1 MITEYKNIK
10 EVVGPIMLVSNVAGA
25 GYNEIVEIKQADG
38 NIRYGKVLEIRG
50 NDAVVQ
56 LFESAQELKIATSK
70 VRFLGKPMQVGVSKE
85 MLGRVFDGMGRVKD
99 GDADII
105 PDKYLDINGSPINPV
120 ARDYPNQFIQTGI
133 SSIDGLNTL
142 VRGQKLPIFSMNGLP
157 HTELVAQIVRQA
169 KVLGDNEQFAVVFV
183 AMGITHEQADYF
195 LKDFSSNGAIERT
208 VCVLNLASEPSI
220 ERISAPHV
228 GLSIAEYLAYE
239 CDMQVLVVLTDMT
252 NYAEALREVSSA
264 RKEIP
269 ARRGYPG
276 YLYTDFAGIY
286 ERAGRI
292 AGKKG
297 SITQIPILTMPDDD
311 KTHPVPDLTGYIT
324 EGQIML
330 ARDLY
335 KKGIMPPIDVLSSLS
350 RLKDKGIGEGKT
362 AEFHSSLANQL
373 FACYARGKEAKDLAM
388 ILGENAISPADKIYA
403 SFAENFEQEFISQ
416 GERENRSIFDTF
428 DIGWR
433 LLKIFPRGELKRLK
447 SKYIDEYLK
456 GE

>member
-1 MITEYKNIK
+1 MITEYKNIR
-10 EVVGPIMLVSNVAGA
+10 EVVGPIMVVTNVSGA
-25 GYNEIVEIKQADG
+25 GYDEIVEIKQANG
-38 NIRYGKVLEIRG
+38 EIRLGKVLEIRN
-50 NDAVVQ
+50 NDAVIQ
-56 LFESAQELKIATSK
+56 LFESSQELKIASST

-85 MLGRVFDGMGRVKD
+85 LLGRVLDGMGKEKD
-99 GDADII
+99 GDAPII
-105 PDKYLDINGSPINPV
+105 PDKFLDINGSPLNPV

-142 VRGQKLPIFSMNGLP
+142 VRGQKLPIFSANGLP

-195 LKDFSSNGAIERT
+195 IKDFTETGAIERT

-220 ERISAPHV
+220 ERISAPRV
-228 GLSIAEYLAYE
+228 GLSIAEYLAFE
-239 CDMQVLVVLTDMT
+239 QDMQVLVVMTDMT

-276 YLYTDFAGIY
+276 YLYTDFAALY

-335 KKGIMPPIDVLSSLS
+335 KKGINPPIDVLSSLS
-350 RLKDKGIGEGKT
+350 RLKDKGVGEGKT

-403 SFAENFEQEFISQ
+403 KFAESFEQEFISQ

-428 DIGWR
+428 EIGWR
-433 LLKIFPRGELKRLK
+433 LLKIFPTHELKRLK
-447 SKYIDEYLK
+447 SKYIEEYLK

>member
-1 MITEYKNIK
+1 M
-10 EVVGPIMLVSNVAGA
+10 
-25 GYNEIVEIKQADG
+25 
-38 NIRYGKVLEIRG
+38 
-50 NDAVVQ
+50 
-56 LFESAQELKIATSK
+56 
-70 VRFLGKPMQVGVSKE
+70 
-85 MLGRVFDGMGRVKD
+85 
-99 GDADII
+99 
-105 PDKYLDINGSPINPV
+105 
-120 ARDYPNQFIQTGI
+120 
-133 SSIDGLNTL
+133 
-142 VRGQKLPIFSMNGLP
+142 
-157 HTELVAQIVRQA
+157 
-169 KVLGDNEQFAVVFV
+169 
-183 AMGITHEQADYF
+183 
-195 LKDFSSNGAIERT
+195 
-208 VCVLNLASEPSI
+208 
-220 ERISAPHV
+220 
-228 GLSIAEYLAYE
+228 
-239 CDMQVLVVLTDMT
+239 
-252 NYAEALREVSSA
+252 SSA